1 MMVDKEASE
10 KAPERFITLDGLRA
24 YAMIGIVL
32 MHVRGN
38 GHFAIS
44 GFFYDS
50 VINRLTTF
58 VYLFMLLSAFSMCC
72 GYYERFRDGTINLDS
87 FYKRRY
93 QRIWPF
99 FALMCTLEL
108 VLEHSLNAAYEWA
121 ADLTLAFGLI
131 PNHNIEVIGTG
142 WFLGTVFTFYM
153 LFPFFTFLIGNKR
166 RAWLSFGVAVL
177 LHLLCLVR
185 FTDAGRKDIIFDSIF
200 FLAGGL
206 IYLYRDEF
214 RNMSRQMMVTV
225 VLCFIGLVVVYI
237 RFTQPASLL
246 SLPVFTLLCILLI
259 ALEKTG
265 GRAARSILCNPVILY
280 LSKISM
286 EIYLCHMAAFRV
298 LEKLHLL
305 HIFGNETVNY
315 LFSSTA
321 TVSGAIIIAVIYNK
335 GLILLKDLWKK
346 QV

>member
-1 MMVDKEASE
+1 MIVDKDSE
-10 KAPERFITLDGLRA
+10 KAPERYVTLDGLRA
-24 YAMIGIVL
+24 YAIIGIVL
-32 MHVRGN
+32 MHVRVN

-44 GFFYDS
+44 GVLYDS
-50 VINRLTTF
+50 VINSFTNFT
-58 VYLFMLLSAFSMCC
+58 YLFMLLSAFSMSC
-72 GYYERFRDGTINLDS
+72 GYYERFRDGTIHLDS

-99 FALMCTLEL
+99 FALMCTFDLI
-108 VLEHSLNAAYEWA
+108 LEHSLNAVFEWA

-131 PNHNIEVIGTG
+131 PNHNIEVIGVG
-142 WFLGTVFTFYM
+142 WFLGTVFSFYM

-166 RAWLSFGVAVL
+166 RAWFSFGVAVL

-185 FTDAGRKDIIFDSIF
+185 FTDTSRKDIIFSSIF

-214 RNMSRQMMVTV
+214 RNMSRWMTVTI
-225 VLCFIGLVVVYI
+225 VLCFISSVVVYYHF
-237 RFTQPASLL
+237 RQPGSLL
-246 SLPVFTLLCILLI
+246 SLPVFTLLCFLLI
-259 ALEKTG
+259 SLEKSG
-265 GRAARSILCNPVILY
+265 GRLTRGLLCNCVILY

-286 EIYLCHMAAFRV
+286 EIYLCHMVAFRV
-298 LEKLHLL
+298 LEKMHLL

-315 LFSSTA
+315 LFSAAA
-321 TVSGAIIIAVIYNK
+321 TVLGAVFIALVYNE
-335 GLILLKDLWKK
+335 GLVMLKKLQKK